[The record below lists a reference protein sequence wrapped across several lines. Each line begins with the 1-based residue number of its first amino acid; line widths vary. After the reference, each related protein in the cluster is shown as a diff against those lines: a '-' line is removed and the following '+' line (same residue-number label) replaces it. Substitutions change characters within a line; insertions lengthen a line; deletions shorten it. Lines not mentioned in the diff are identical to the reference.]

1 MDQRTPPLNTRQRSS
16 VLKSLLR
23 PLHIVDV
30 VNISFYSFLSIL
42 SIVFHSRIPE
52 WYWIVLVNTA
62 GTALV
67 YTISYLS
74 RDRVEKVVYLR
85 LVYSIITIAVVF
97 KELYLMVHPIHPTDY
112 DQSLIAIDYFL
123 FGVHPT
129 RWIYQFSHPLITE
142 ILQIV
147 YTSFYLLPVILGIEL
162 VKRKDYKT
170 FEETLF
176 IFVYGFYL
184 SYIGYF
190 LVPAVGPRFTLHD
203 FHAISQE
210 LPGLWLT
217 DTLRE
222 IVNIGESIPSGTV
235 SPMNLVQRDVFPSGH
250 TDITL
255 IVMYL
260 AGKYHSKLRWL
271 LWSLGTLL
279 IIATVYLRYH
289 YVIDLIAGAL
299 FMLLTI
305 KSAPILSSL
314 WNRWISRAA

>member
-1 MDQRTPPLNTRQRSS
+1 MDQRTPSANTQPRSS
-16 VLKSLLR
+16 ALISFLR

-30 VNISFYSFLSIL
+30 VNISFYTFLSIL
-42 SIVFHSRIPE
+42 SIVYHSRVPE
-52 WYWIVLVNTA
+52 WRWIVLVNTA
-62 GTALV
+62 GTILV
-67 YTISYLS
+67 YAISYLS
-74 RDRVEKVVYLR
+74 RDRIEKVVYLR

-112 DQSLIAIDYFL
+112 DQSLIAIDYYL

-129 RWIYQFSHPLITE
+129 RWIYQFAHPLITE

-162 VKRKDYKT
+162 AKRKDYQA

-176 IFVYGFYL
+176 IIVYGFYL

-217 DTLRE
+217 DILRE
-222 IVNIGESIPSGTV
+222 IVNIGESIPAGTS
-235 SPMNLVQRDVFPSGH
+235 SPINVVQRDVFPSGH

-260 AGKYHSKLRWL
+260 AAKYHSKIRWP
-271 LWSLGTLL
+271 LWIAGTLL

-289 YVIDLIAGAL
+289 YVIDLIGGAL

-305 KSAPILSSL
+305 KSAPILSAL
-314 WNRWISRAA
+314 WKRWTSRA